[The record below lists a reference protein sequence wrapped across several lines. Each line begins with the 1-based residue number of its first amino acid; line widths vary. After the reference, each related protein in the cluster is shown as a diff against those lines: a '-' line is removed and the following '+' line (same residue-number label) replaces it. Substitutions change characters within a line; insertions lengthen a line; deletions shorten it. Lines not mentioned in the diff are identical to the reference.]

1 MFTDFTLEVLPDIR
15 VHDCGLF
22 TVTFTSEPLLEAAE
36 ANVLHRALAL
46 AWDNHDVV
54 RELLLRQANPAAEI
68 LGGVHFVL

>member
-1 MFTDFTLEVLPDIR
+1 MFTDLTLEVLPDIG
-15 VHDCGLF
+15 VHDRRLLAMAL
-22 TVTFTSEPLLEAAE
+22 TSKPLLEAAE

-68 LGGVHFVL
+68 LGGVHFIL

>member
-1 MFTDFTLEVLPDIR
+1 MFTDLTLEVLPDIR
-15 VHDCGLF
+15 VHDCGLLAMAL
-22 TVTFTSEPLLEAAE
+22 TSKPLLEAAE

-54 RELLLRQANPAAEI
+54 RELLLRQANPAAEV